1 MNLPNKITIAR
12 MCFAPFIA
20 LSIFLESPLFAGI
33 LFIIVML
40 TDGIDGYLARKRNEV
55 TKLGKILDPLADKV
69 IIITA
74 LFSVFLKY
82 DYITIS
88 ELFLFFTRDIL
99 VLIGLPFYFIKKE
112 GKKEMSALFLGKVV
126 TVVQIIT
133 LFFIILDFKGQE
145 ILVLITFIL
154 GILAAGEY
162 SYVYFFKK
170 EPHSPVEGLDG
181 PESG

>member
-1 MNLPNKITIAR
+1 MNLPNKITIGR
-12 MCFAPFIA
+12 MLFAPFIA
-20 LSIFLESPLFAGI
+20 LSIFLESSLFAGI
-33 LFIIVML
+33 LFVIVML

-74 LFSVFLKY
+74 LFSVFLKF
-82 DYITIS
+82 DYITLPEI
-88 ELFLFFTRDIL
+88 FLFFTRDIL

-133 LFFIILDFKGQE
+133 IFFIILDLPRQD
-145 ILVLITFIL
+145 ILIIITFFL
-154 GILAAGEY
+154 GIIAAGEY
-162 SYVYFFKK
+162 AYVYFFKK
-170 EPHSPVEGLDG
+170 EPHSSVEGMEG
-181 PESG
+181 PETL